1 MLNLIQN
8 HVIKYAEVISNVVG
22 VDVAIVDKN
31 MLRIAGTGLYKN
43 KKQLFSKGLV
53 FKDTLRTGKTRVIEN
68 PREHDLCL
76 KCKSKDECREILEI
90 SEPIFCKDEI
100 VGVIGLVCFNE
111 KQKIKILEN
120 INYFLKFTEQISE
133 LIGIKLYEYR
143 DKESQIEK
151 KLLLE
156 GVLENIDKGVII
168 FSKSK
173 EVENL
178 NEYAKQ
184 KLNIPK
190 SKEFS
195 GIKIKIVKKRDFL
208 HEESVYEMKFN
219 DEVKSV
225 VGKYIP
231 LSNDNYNSK
240 NMFIFEDLE
249 AKNEMLNTSNIY
261 SSIEMDDIIGESN
274 FIIELKNKI
283 KKISKSDSTVLIT
296 GESGTGKELVAR
308 GIHTN
313 SNRKDK
319 QFVAINC
326 AAIPDSLI
334 ESELFGYIKGAFT
347 GANSNG
353 KIGKFE
359 LANGGTIFLDEIGDL
374 PFYLQGKLL
383 RVIQERTITRIGD
396 NENIDLDIRIV
407 AATNVDLEKKIEE
420 KKFRRDLFY
429 RLNVVPIKLE
439 PLRERKEDVRVLV
452 DFLIK
457 KYNQKNNKYVH
468 TLSDKTLDK
477 LVNYSWPGNVR
488 ELENTVELLINL
500 SDDRGEITFDML
512 PKNIVNNEGELVY
525 LQESGLKKLE
535 EIEKEYIFKVL
546 EKFGKTTEGKK
557 KAAKVLGI
565 GLTTLYRKLELSK

>member
-1 MLNLIQN
+1 M
-8 HVIKYAEVISNVVG
+8 
-22 VDVAIVDKN
+22 
-31 MLRIAGTGLYKN
+31 
-43 KKQLFSKGLV
+43 
-53 FKDTLRTGKTRVIEN
+53 
-68 PREHDLCL
+68 
-76 KCKSKDECREILEI
+76 
-90 SEPIFCKDEI
+90 
-100 VGVIGLVCFNE
+100 
-111 KQKIKILEN
+111 
-120 INYFLKFTEQISE
+120 SE

-178 NEYAKQ
+178 NKYAKQ

-190 SKEFS
+190 NKEFS
-195 GIKIKIVKKRDFL
+195 GIKIKILKKREFF
-208 HEESVYEMKFN
+208 HEENVYEMKIN
-219 DEVKSV
+219 DEIKSV

-231 LSNDNYNSK
+231 LSNDNFNSK
-240 NMFIFEDLE
+240 SMFIFEDLE

-261 SSIEMDDIIGESN
+261 SSIEMNDIIGESN
-274 FIIELKNKI
+274 FIVELKNKI
-283 KKISKSDSTVLIT
+283 RKISKSDSTVLIT

-334 ESELFGYIKGAFT
+334 ESELFGYVKGAFT
-347 GANSNG
+347 GANSSG

-429 RLNVVPIKLE
+429 RLNVIPIKLE
-439 PLRERKEDVRVLV
+439 PLRERKEDVKVLV

-457 KYNQKNNKYVH
+457 KYNQKNSKYVH

-477 LVNYSWPGNVR
+477 LINYSWPGNVR
-488 ELENTVELLINL
+488 ELENTIELLINL

-512 PKNIVNNEGELVY
+512 PQNVINDKRQLVY

-535 EIEKEYIFKVL
+535 VIEKEYILKVL
-546 EKFGKTTEGKK
+546 EKFGETTEGKK

-565 GLTTLYRKLELSK
+565 GLTTLYRKLGLSK